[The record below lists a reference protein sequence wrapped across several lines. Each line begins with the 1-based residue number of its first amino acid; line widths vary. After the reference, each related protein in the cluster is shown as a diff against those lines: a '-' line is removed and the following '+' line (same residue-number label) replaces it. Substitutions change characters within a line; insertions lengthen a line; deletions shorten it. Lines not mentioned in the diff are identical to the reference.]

1 MKFISPGGWF
11 SIEYPKNWHEFED
24 SEESFLFY
32 NPDSW
37 TGNFRISAYRG
48 EKDYGKQCVAY
59 ELEENKTAVAVRIGN
74 WDCAYSAETFQENGE
89 WYTMFLWITG
99 KDDIAFEC
107 SFTVAKGGERTA
119 AEEIIR
125 SLQVRN
131 ASEHKQAEIIPIR
144 VMEIGE
150 VNMAYE
156 WASTTVKKTL
166 TKDFTAQE
174 ADIEKMQQLIDGGK
188 IQLNQRAAWE
198 NIGLAFGAILV
209 NEMDGMD
216 WVTVVEGTKEYPAL
230 QFKDSSLL
238 INPAALAWDEV
249 KQHKALNLRKVYDAI
264 KEKVEDVLNR

>member
-37 TGNFRISAYRG
+37 TGNFRISAFRG
-48 EKDYGKQCVAY
+48 EKNYGQQCVAY
-59 ELEENKTAVAVRIGN
+59 ELEENKTAVSVKVGN
-74 WDCAYSAETFQENGE
+74 WNCAYSAETFQENGE

-107 SFTVAKGGERTA
+107 SFTVAKGGERTP
-119 AEEIIR
+119 AEDIIR
-125 SLQVRN
+125 TLEVRKN
-131 ASEHKQAEIIPIR
+131 TAHKEAEIIPIR

-156 WASTTVKKTL
+156 WASTTVKKML

-174 ADIEKMQQLIDGGK
+174 ADIEKMQQLVDEGK
-188 IQLNQRAAWE
+188 IQQNQRVAWE
-198 NIGLAFGAILV
+198 SLGLAFGAILV

-216 WVTVVEGTKEYPAL
+216 WVTVVEGAKEYPAL
-230 QFKDSSLL
+230 QFKQTELL
-238 INPAALAWDEV
+238 INPAAMIWNEV
-249 KQHKALNLRKVYDAI
+249 KAKKTVKLRAMFEAI
-264 KEKVEDVLNR
+264 KTKVEDLLNQ